1 MTYEQMIKQ
10 AQDNLRISKEERAR
24 AKQNGNYQ
32 RASKTVVI
40 EGRRRNSY
48 DVNVLFWE
56 NRIKELKRLDAEQKE
71 RDKERARKKK
81 EKEAKQKADEK
92 TKAEKEKEA
101 KRTAKE
107 KAEKEREAKKR
118 AERKGYSQDQGRYN
132 VRYRSD
138 DDDLEQALK
147 AWARA
152 EADEAESDV
161 LTKPRATDEVTVGR
175 PLSGSGSDVFG
186 GINNAGRGTALKG
199 LRKVGGCVL
208 FPYLVCWWIVKLPFK
223 ILGYI
228 FRIGR

>member
-40 EGRRRNSY
+40 EGQRRNSY

-56 NRIKELKRLDAEQKE
+56 NRIKELKRLAAQK
-71 RDKERARKKK
+71 KEKDRERKKK
-81 EKEAKQKADEK
+81 EREAAQKAKEK
-92 TKAEKEKEA
+92 KKAEKEKAAEQ
-101 KRTAKE
+101 KAKE
-107 KAEKEREAKKR
+107 KAEKEKAAKKR
-118 AERKGYSQDQGRYN
+118 AERKSYSQDQGRYN

-138 DDDLEQALK
+138 DDDLEQALE

-161 LTKPRATDEVTVGR
+161 LAKPRATDEVTVGR
-175 PLSGSGSDVFG
+175 PLSGSGSEVFG

-199 LRKVGGCVL
+199 LKKVGGCVL